1 MGYLRV
7 YWTNYRIRFLLALF
21 FLSGEAL
28 ADLLQPALMS
38 RIVDQGVALRNMNVI
53 ERLGFLM
60 LAITAMGAI
69 CASFRN
75 LLSGIISQRFAQD
88 LRQDLYIKIQSL
100 SQQQVDQIGNASLI
114 TRLTNDV
121 TRIQTFVNGLMRIMV
136 KAPLVGIGSL
146 MMAIHLN
153 ARLSLVLLGIA
164 PIIAAI
170 IFLNMK
176 ITYPYFHKVQTAL
189 DSVNHAMQNFL
200 AGVRVI
206 KVFNRSDFEQRHFR
220 KYNKDFSDKAAAAT
234 KISSLFG
241 PLVNL
246 TVNAGIIAILW
257 FGAIG
262 VHQGSMEVGSI
273 IAFTNYMTQLLFAI
287 MMVNHAFTMMVRA
300 RASSERI
307 GEVMNLPPAKRFT
320 AQSKPTDAPP
330 CQGTLLFDHVTF
342 AYQEGLPVLH
352 DLTFRVNR
360 GETLGI
366 IGPVASGKTTLARLI
381 LRLYDPVKG
390 TIRFNGQD
398 LTTFGEDD
406 LRKKIAIVPQHSL
419 LFSVSVSDNIR
430 WGSEGAS
437 DKAVREAAEIADADA
452 FIRKLPGGYHA
463 RVGQA
468 GVNLSG
474 GQKQRIAIARALI
487 RNPDLLILDD
497 ATSAVDA
504 RTDKTIRSRLKNG
517 QNQMTCILISQ
528 KASTLKDADQIIV
541 LNQGRI
547 EAVGD
552 HQRLMACSSFYHSVC
567 EQQLEEKEATEE

>member
-7 YWTNYRIRFLLALF
+7 YWTNYRIRFLLALL

-189 DSVNHAMQNFL
+189 DSVNRAMQNFL

-206 KVFNRSDFEQRHFR
+206 KVFNRSDFEQRQFR
-220 KYNKDFSDKAAAAT
+220 KYNEDFSAKAAAAT

-257 FGAIG
+257 FGAMG

-307 GEVMNLPPAKRFT
+307 GEVMNLPPVKRFP

-342 AYQEGLPVLH
+342 AYQAGLPVLH

-366 IGPVASGKTTLARLI
+366 IGPVASGKTTLTRLI

-419 LFSVSVSDNIR
+419 LFSGSVSDNIR
-430 WGSEGAS
+430 WGSEEAS
-437 DKAVREAAEIADADA
+437 DKAVREAADIADADA

-487 RNPDLLILDD
+487 RHPDLLILDD

-552 HQRLMACSSFYHSVC
+552 HQRLMTCSSFYHSIC

>member
-189 DSVNHAMQNFL
+189 DSVNRAMQNFL

-419 LFSVSVSDNIR
+419 LFSGSVSDNIR

-517 QNQMTCILISQ
+517 QNQMTCLLISQ

>member
-206 KVFNRSDFEQRHFR
+206 KVFNRSDFEQRHFL

-419 LFSVSVSDNIR
+419 LFSGSVSDNIR

>member
-189 DSVNHAMQNFL
+189 DSVNRAMQNFL

-366 IGPVASGKTTLARLI
+366 IGPVASGKTTLTRLI

-419 LFSVSVSDNIR
+419 LFSGSVSDNIR

-517 QNQMTCILISQ
+517 QNQMTCLLISQ